1 MSEEREINEEDLIL
15 DFTKLDE
22 GLAEQG
28 AKLKGALMQLLGLS
42 DYFRFFPAPSSI
54 RGTRSQVSS
63 FQTAAKSE
71 KKYLDAVKRHG
82 LNDPKTFS
90 SKSRLNNAIRNFER
104 ETGMKWPLK

>member
-1 MSEEREINEEDLIL
+1 MKQEDLIL

-28 AKLKGALMQLLGLS
+28 ARLKGALMKMLGLD
-42 DYFRFFPAPSSI
+42 DYFRLFPVPSAI

-63 FQTAAKSE
+63 FRSAAANE
-71 KKYLDAVKRHG
+71 KKYMKAVEKNG
-82 LNDPKTFS
+82 LNDPKTFA
-90 SKSRLNNAIRNFER
+90 SKAKLNTAIRNFER